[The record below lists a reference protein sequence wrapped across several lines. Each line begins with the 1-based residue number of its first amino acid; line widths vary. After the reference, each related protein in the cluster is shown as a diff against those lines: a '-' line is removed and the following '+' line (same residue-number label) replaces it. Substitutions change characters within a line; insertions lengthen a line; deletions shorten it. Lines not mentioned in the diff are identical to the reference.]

1 MLVIGKVQLKLK
13 SRRTKMSN
21 KEKSIRRALNAIQKH
36 IASFDY
42 DSVDRYTKL
51 VGFLL
56 NESNLPDDIKK
67 KLVKY
72 CGDTL
77 NPDNGIFESC
87 SDPDVAEYIGEDSQ
101 GNKLFN
107 IIPGQEDKFISR
119 IESSASSIIESFE
132 ILKEKIM
139 CA

>member
-1 MLVIGKVQLKLK
+1 MIGEVQLKRK
-13 SRRTKMSN
+13 NMRQKMSN

-56 NESNLPDDIKK
+56 NGSNLPDDIKT

-72 CGDTL
+72 CIDTL

-87 SDPDVAEYIGEDSQ
+87 SEPDVAEYIGKDSQ
-101 GNKLFN
+101 GNELFN
-107 IIPGQEDKFISR
+107 IIPGREDIFISR
-119 IESSASSIIESFE
+119 IESSASRIIESFE